1 MFKNEIQKVKIN
13 NIEYN
18 NKDLNDQNYENFK
31 KLLKSQKINPENKQ
45 HLKYLLSIS
54 LKEEK
59 KNFDFQYFVSFLLTY
74 KNEVNIDIFY
84 DYFFHCCELGK
95 LNYITLLLNNHL
107 SINSQNELGETPMH
121 IAIYKKDINLIKLL
135 MEYSP
140 ILTLTTYKEKLTC
153 YDYAE
158 NSGEEEIKN
167 ILNTINNPRKDIKLR
182 LKSFIN
188 KIDTKFSICSI
199 ESGVKREL
207 LDYCGETYISNSK
220 TDASEIKL
228 INEDESIKIND
239 ISNNKNNTS
248 LSRKDFSNKKI
259 LNKKMNY
266 SPQKKDNSKQVMDKK
281 ENNTNKENKENCNSI
296 KTARKQKR
304 IFSEPDIDDYLYLS
318 DRKEKYQKKR
328 FIFGESHLKKYEFK
342 ISPSAF
348 SLPPRDIELNII
360 ENDYLNNKKAKEK
373 NNEEQFNLCFTQI
386 NLPKEYTKKF
396 IDNGFDNLGSLILKT
411 KTGMALT
418 NQNLK
423 DIGISIYGHRAKI
436 LIHLEE
442 KAGLFPFSL
451 EKGKIY
457 KKMDESNTKN
467 NSLFK
472 FLVSIELEK
481 YKQNFIDNGIYS
493 CELLFTQMLTRQPIN
508 ENILE
513 EDFNIENQ
521 SHRAFLYFKLR
532 NWSKK
537 YEKKLKI
544 QESRKIKYEGSS
556 LNECEECV
564 IY

>member
-1 MFKNEIQKVKIN
+1 MFNNEILKGKIDN
-13 NIEYN
+13 VEYN
-18 NKDLNDQNYENFK
+18 NRDMKEQNYENIK

-74 KNEVNIDIFY
+74 KNEDNIDIFY

-121 IAIYKKDINLIKLL
+121 IAISKKDINLIKLL
-135 MEYSP
+135 MEYNP
-140 ILTLTTYKEKLTC
+140 ILTLKTYKDKLSC

-158 NSGEEEIKN
+158 ISGEEEIKN
-167 ILNTINNPRKDIKLR
+167 ILNAKSNPSKDIDLK

-188 KIDTKFSICSI
+188 NIDIKLSVSSL

-207 LDYCGETYISNSK
+207 LNYCGETYISNSK
-220 TDASEIKL
+220 TDASEIKT
-228 INEDESIKIND
+228 INGDKPIKING
-239 ISNNKNNTS
+239 IIKSKNDS
-248 LSRKDFSNKKI
+248 SQSRKEFSNKKI
-259 LNKKMNY
+259 LRKNMNY
-266 SPQKKDNSKQVMDKK
+266 YNQKKDNLKQVMNK
-281 ENNTNKENKENCNSI
+281 KENKENGNYSN
-296 KTARKQKR
+296 KTIRKQKR
-304 IFSEPDIDDYLYLS
+304 IFSNLDREDYRYLS
-318 DRKEKYQKKR
+318 YRKEKYQKKR
-328 FIFGESHLKKYEFK
+328 FIFEESHLKKYNFK

-348 SLPPRDIELNII
+348 SLPKKNIELNII
-360 ENDYLNNKKAKEK
+360 ESGYINYKKSKEK
-373 NNEEQFNLCFTQI
+373 NNEEQFNLFFTQI

-396 IDNGFDNLGSLILKT
+396 IESGFDNLGSLILIT
-411 KTGMALT
+411 KSNIALS

-423 DIGISIYGHRAKI
+423 DMGITVYGHRAKI

-442 KAGLFPFSL
+442 KAGIFPFSL

-457 KKMDESNTKN
+457 EAMDDSTNKN

-472 FLVSIELEK
+472 FLASINLDQ
-481 YKQNFIDNGIYS
+481 YIQNFIDNGIYS

-508 ENILE
+508 ERILE
-513 EDFNIENQ
+513 EDFNIENPN
-521 SHRAFLYFKLR
+521 HRAFLYYNLR

-544 QESRKIKYEGSS
+544 QEKNKIEYEGSS
-556 LNECEECV
+556 LNECEVCT